1 MCAAGLNVYDGKF
14 RYISTMIGP
23 LSDGTF
29 VTLPGVALPNMIVRV
44 QEVETIQGMVTGQ

>member
-1 MCAAGLNVYDGKF
+1 MFAAGLNVYDGKF
-14 RYISTMIGP
+14 CHDSTTIVP
-23 LSDGTF
+23 LSGGTF